1 MVLIIFFILFTNE
14 RFELEIFRKNK
25 HFHQLSYSK
34 TLSSFFFLP
43 LVFFFFFLCSAAA
56 KKKRRKIAIVF
67 EVETR

>member
-34 TLSSFFFLP
+34 TLSSLFFDHW
-43 LVFFFFFLCSAAA
+43 FFFFLCSAAA